1 MKRTYNFK
9 LTKEQQQLVEDNHN
23 LIYSYLHKRHLPI
36 DSTFDFYGDAALG
49 LCTAAHMYNPSLG
62 FKFSVIAYKAMETEI
77 NNSLKRINKY
87 INCILN
93 TENLECFEEKA
104 ENELII
110 DYDYFLALRNIV
122 NKYYKQLSDRDKQ
135 LIKMYLSGNYTLEK
149 IGNALGISRQRVSEI
164 IKRFR
169 SNVKKDYYDESYIT

>member
-23 LIYSYLHKRHLPI
+23 LIYSYLHKRHLSI
-36 DSTFDFYGDAALG
+36 DSTSDFYGDAALG
-49 LCTAAHMYNPSLG
+49 LCTAAHLYDPSLG

-93 TENLECFEEKA
+93 TESLECFEEKA

-110 DYDYFLALRNIV
+110 DYDYFLALRTIV
-122 NKYYKQLSDRDKQ
+122 NKYYKQMSDRDKQ

-149 IGNALGISRQRVSEI
+149 IGNTLSISRQRVSEI
-164 IKRFR
+164 IRRFR
-169 SNVKKDYYDESYIT
+169 NNVKKNYYDESYTV

>member
-49 LCTAAHMYNPSLG
+49 LCTAAYIYDPSLG
-62 FKFSVIAYKAMETEI
+62 FKFSVIAYKSMETEI

-87 INCILN
+87 INCILDI
-93 TENLECFEEKA
+93 ESSEYFEEKP
-104 ENELII
+104 ENVLII
-110 DYDYFLALRNIV
+110 NYDYFLTLKNIV
-122 NKYYKQLSDRDKQ
+122 DKYYKQLSDRDKQ

-149 IGNALGISRQRVSEI
+149 IGNTLGISRQRVSEI

-169 SNVKKDYYDESYIT
+169 NNVKKDYYDESYIK